1 MQLMTTP
8 HGSPAGATLF
18 TLGLAV
24 GTFSEGIFDVFRDR
38 FLTSACFDPS
48 SLNLQLV
55 FVEFGASVSFE
66 LCPHSLSLLRT

>member
-24 GTFSEGIFDVFRDR
+24 GTFSEGIMDAFGDR
-38 FLTSACFDPS
+38 RSTAAA
-48 SLNLQLV
+48 V
-55 FVEFGASVSFE
+55 
-66 LCPHSLSLLRT
+66 PHAF